1 MERTAMSSV
10 IDRPSIE
17 WRDLAKL
24 TRLETAGELLLPL
37 PALLLSW
44 EFASAGLYPAALA
57 CSFYFFLCGLRQ
69 AHDCFH
75 HNWPVPLWLAD
86 AVMML
91 LSVLMLGS
99 MHAVRLTHLRHHA
112 RCLSA
117 DDVEA
122 ASARMTA
129 IGALL
134 IGPRFPLLLHGAAW
148 RIAGRRQRRWIGAE
162 LTANVLWLAVVV
174 PANHAVLRY
183 HLLAMLAGQCLTAF
197 FAVWTVHHDCPTRT
211 FPARTLRCHW
221 KSLVAADMFFHFEHH
236 LFPRVPTRNLPAL
249 ARRLDLA
256 MPGLDLP
263 RVY

>member
-1 MERTAMSSV
+1 MFSAIS
-10 IDRPSIE
+10 RPPIE
-17 WRDLAKL
+17 WRDLANL

-44 EFASAGLYPAALA
+44 GFAWAGLYPAALA

-75 HNWPVPLWLAD
+75 HNWPVPRWLAD
-86 AVMML
+86 AVMVL

-99 MHAVRLTHLRHHA
+99 MHAIRLTHLRHHA
-112 RCLSA
+112 CCLSA
-117 DDVEA
+117 GDVEA
-122 ASARMTA
+122 TSARMTA

-134 IGPRFPLLLHGAAW
+134 LGPRFPLLLHRAAW
-148 RIAGRRQRRWIGAE
+148 RIADRRQRRWIGAE
-162 LTANVLWLAVVV
+162 LIANMPWVAVAVTAD
-174 PANHAVLRY
+174 HAVLRY

-197 FAVWTVHHDCPTRT
+197 FAVWTVHHDCPKRI
-211 FPARTLRCHW
+211 FPARTLRCRW
-221 KSLVAADMFFHFEHH
+221 KSLVAADMFFHVEHH
-236 LFPRVPTRNLPAL
+236 LFPRVPTRKLPAL

-256 MPGLDLP
+256 MPGLDLR